1 MEKQRV
7 EEPFARQ
14 FQEIVAVEG
23 RPVIEFDA
31 DVARRGMQQDLGPLL
46 LAGLA
51 AGGDEHCGHCGRRDP
66 GKQRFFLHTPFWF
79 YLCRNAR
86 SIAPTSI
93 RSRRTR

>member
-14 FQEIVAVEG
+14 FQEIVPVQRRAVVE
-23 RPVIEFDA
+23 RDA
-31 DVARRGMQQDLGPLL
+31 DVAHGRVQQHLGPGLPV
-46 LAGLA
+46 GLA
-51 AGGDEHCGHCGRRDP
+51 AGGEKQDGRCR
-66 GKQRFFLHTPFWF
+66 GCKAEENSIHRHLF
-79 YLCRNAR
+79 YLCKNAR